1 MTKWRYSGD
10 EELVFPSLG
19 IIVKNGDVFEGPAD
33 LTVNGL
39 IEDTKTETAK
49 TKAHVV
55 AETELG
61 VQNGDS
67 E

>member
-1 MTKWRYSGD
+1 MTKWRYVGD
-10 EELVFPSLG
+10 EELVFPTLA

-49 TKAHVV
+49 SKAPVT